1 MGGPPSHGRRGVNPM
16 SGKGTTMSDSE
27 PLEGTTSGAEGNAQ
41 NHDKVEG
48 PMATDKPSQAEGDDV
63 DTDS

>member
-1 MGGPPSHGRRGVNPM
+1 VNPM

-63 DTDS
+63 GTDS